1 MRRLLIASFL
11 LELLLILFAA
21 PERIAAAFLSSS
33 SSEIK
38 LSTLSLKNSCN
49 NNKFL
54 YYSPIAVQSNR
65 AGVSL
70 RAFWNNNNGNNK
82 PKGRNTSSPKTQQT
96 NNIPNEISQAR
107 KKQLGIVDEREYDL
121 DLALER
127 NTDPLITKIIAGSF
141 ILVVIGLLVAGI
153 IVPSFTD
160 YGDGVCNP
168 IRTAGRC

>member
-1 MRRLLIASFL
+1 MRLLLIASFFL
-11 LELLLILFAA
+11 LVLLIPFAA

-49 NNKFL
+49 NNQFL
-54 YYSPIAVQSNR
+54 YSSPIAVQSNR
-65 AGVSL
+65 GVSL